1 MQKGCKSVFYTAVKD
16 TLSGGSL
23 EELPSGQTVVYIT
36 DAMGLIWNIRGLVY
50 YIWRTP
56 GKVFG

>member
-36 DAMGLIWNIRGLVY
+36 DAMGLI
-50 YIWRTP
+50 
-56 GKVFG
+56 